1 VLIRAEQLFHEALI
15 YDSTFAE
22 AIVGL
27 AWVYW
32 SKHYWE
38 TIFEEDFLDSVRIL
52 ADKALSLDDKLSNA
66 YVVRGSYYYQV
77 GDLEKAIKEFD
88 RAIELNPNNSLAYLY
103 GGSLYTQTDF
113 LKYTQYCHKALALN
127 RGDRLPAMLNNLG
140 WSYLF
145 TGFIEKSKYY
155 YSEALK
161 LTKDSLYYYNGLAM
175 CEFVNGNFSGSIEY
189 LKKRH
194 ALDSTNINTQL
205 TFGEYYM
212 MSGDYVQS
220 LKHFKKWLEGNQ
232 SLSQGAVYG
241 MHRIGWAYWM
251 NGLKEEGEEF
261 FIKQIDYCNRI
272 LEMGHVLGTTHR
284 NYFDLAATY
293 AFIGEKDK
301 AYDNL
306 RNFAKYAMFGS
317 WMIMY
322 ITNDPLFVS
331 IRDEPEYQQ
340 IVREV
345 ETKYQAEHERVRQW
359 LEENDILPKYI
370 PPPSFDSYP
379 LSP

>member
-212 MSGDYVQS
+212 MSGDYV
-220 LKHFKKWLEGNQ
+220 L
-232 SLSQGAVYG
+232 
-241 MHRIGWAYWM
+241 
-251 NGLKEEGEEF
+251 
-261 FIKQIDYCNRI
+261 
-272 LEMGHVLGTTHR
+272 
-284 NYFDLAATY
+284 
-293 AFIGEKDK
+293 
-301 AYDNL
+301 
-306 RNFAKYAMFGS
+306 
-317 WMIMY
+317 
-322 ITNDPLFVS
+322 
-331 IRDEPEYQQ
+331 
-340 IVREV
+340 
-345 ETKYQAEHERVRQW
+345 
-359 LEENDILPKYI
+359 
-370 PPPSFDSYP
+370 
-379 LSP
+379 